1 MLNKKGL
8 FERAL
13 LVNFVAMVACASSM
27 VVASDNTQTEKQN
40 QNKQIKQYA
49 EPEKIEGIMNAR
61 NQLNQMYWRI
71 KARTMRKAPKLKES
85 HQWIKQPQYAKS
97 IEYVIGEAIADR
109 ITNKNEFTG
118 KSDNDVIIFDE
129 LTKPET
135 YTQANW
141 NAVVLYNF
149 INQIYWNY
157 LSQYKDPSNYANKW
171 KSEAKTIFSKLK
183 PTIISSYSTYFQ
195 TKGLQD
201 KLDKLDKLE
210 NLQTQ
215 IHNAITVIKRYVTA
229 LETMPDYIWQMF
241 NAALSYKTYPETCMC
256 PNFVMNDN
264 KKQGNLQTRLNLGF
278 CEILIPLKCTYDDT
292 QSKLYYKVLTNDLEQ
307 SFMRHKLDSKKKE
320 PAYSEI
326 SLLLDG
332 LY

>member
-1 MLNKKGL
+1 
-8 FERAL
+8 
-13 LVNFVAMVACASSM
+13 
-27 VVASDNTQTEKQN
+27 
-40 QNKQIKQYA
+40 
-49 EPEKIEGIMNAR
+49 MNAR

-85 HQWIKQPQYAKS
+85 HQWIEQPLYAKS
-97 IEYVIGEAIADR
+97 IENVIGEAIADR

-118 KSDNDVIIFDE
+118 KGVEDVIIFDE

-157 LSQYKDPSNYANKW
+157 LSQYKDLSNYANKW
-171 KSEAKTIFSKLK
+171 QSEAKTIFSKLK
-183 PTIISSYSTYFQ
+183 PTIISNYSTCFQ
-195 TKGLQD
+195 TKGLQ
-201 KLDKLDKLE
+201 DKLE

-215 IHNAITVIKRYVTA
+215 IHNAITVIKKYVTA

-241 NAALSYKTYPETCMC
+241 NAALSYKTRPETCMC

-264 KKQGNLQTRLNLGF
+264 KKQGDLQTRLNLGV
-278 CEILIPLKCTYDDT
+278 CEILIPLKCTYDAT
-292 QSKLYYKVLTNDLEQ
+292 KSKLYYKVLTNDLEQ
-307 SFMRHKLDSKKKE
+307 SFMRHRLDSKKKKS
-320 PAYSEI
+320 AYSEI